1 MSINGHEY
9 CVQNGINRSNI
20 GKIIYSLASIISSL
34 IIIEILKKYNV
45 INGISESIISA
56 LFTAILFLTIYK
68 IFNKWIWRIKYLV
81 NFINYPNLSGTWKC
95 EALSSYNG
103 GYPWEA
109 KITIEQTWDK
119 LRIVLA
125 TELSSS
131 ESVAA
136 AIIYDP
142 IKGYRLLY
150 NYKNEPKDLNGE
162 LTFHIG
168 FVELVLA
175 NDSQSAEG
183 SYYNVAGRTSS
194 GTMKWTKQPSD
205 RKISKIFF

>member
-1 MSINGHEY
+1 MIKLSEY
-9 CVQNGINRSNI
+9 LDVFIENLLKSRLFDFLLLN
-20 GKIIYSLASIISSL
+20 SIIFR
-34 IIIEILKKYNV
+34 EDY
-45 INGISESIISA
+45 
-56 LFTAILFLTIYK
+56 
-68 IFNKWIWRIKYLV
+68 
-81 NFINYPNLSGTWKC
+81 
-95 EALSSYNG
+95 
-103 GYPWEA
+103 
-109 KITIEQTWDK
+109 QTWDK

-168 FVELVLA
+168 FVELILA

>member
-1 MSINGHEY
+1 
-9 CVQNGINRSNI
+9 
-20 GKIIYSLASIISSL
+20 
-34 IIIEILKKYNV
+34 NV

-56 LFTAILFLTIYK
+56 LFTAVLFLTIYK

-95 EALSSYNG
+95 EAVSSYNG
-103 GYPWEA
+103 GFPWEA
-109 KITIEQTWDK
+109 IITIEQTWDK